1 MRPIDRITD
10 RALGYL
16 GLLLIGAISWTADQ
30 LSAGAVEPGVP
41 AGQVVRRP
49 APRAGA
55 GRTRVTAVATPRA
68 AA

>member
-16 GLLLIGAISWTADQ
+16 GLLLIGAISWTADR
-30 LSAGAVEPGVP
+30 LSAGAVEPRVP
-41 AGQVVRRP
+41 AGQAVRRP
-49 APRAGA
+49 ASRAGA
-55 GRTRVTAVATPRA
+55 GRPRMTPVATPRA